1 MKFSRKNVIEFHAL
15 CHLPSERHILM
26 TVTPNLTKLEPMKT
40 RHPELSRDIK
50 FEEIRVRKDLQ
61 TIAWKSDQKL
71 GKRRNSQTRGRSGR
85 VCDGVP
91 INTRPPPPPQKMVV
105 KIRVFWRKKRKRK
118 IREKNTRKIKK
129 KKP

>member
-1 MKFSRKNVIEFHAL
+1 
-15 CHLPSERHILM
+15 
-26 TVTPNLTKLEPMKT
+26 MKT
-40 RHPELSRDIK
+40 RHPKISRDIK

-91 INTRPPPPPQKMVV
+91 INTPPPP
-105 KIRVFWRKKRKRK
+105 KKKGC
-118 IREKNTRKIKK
+118 KNKSFLEEKK
-129 KKP
+129 KKKN

>member
-26 TVTPNLTKLEPMKT
+26 TVTPNLTKLEPMKS
-40 RHPELSRDIK
+40 RHPKLSRDIK

-85 VCDGVP
+85 VCVGVP
-91 INTRPPPPPQKMVV
+91 INTRPPPPPPQKMVV
-105 KIRVFWRKKRKRK
+105 KIRVFWRKKRKIK
-118 IREKNTRKIKK
+118 IREKKY
-129 KKP
+129 

>member
-71 GKRRNSQTRGRSGR
+71 GKRRNSQTRRRSGR

-91 INTRPPPPPQKMVV
+91 INTRPPTPPQKMVV
-105 KIRVFWRKKRKRK
+105 KIRVFWRKKRKIK
-118 IREKNTRKIKK
+118 IREKKY
-129 KKP
+129 

>member
-1 MKFSRKNVIEFHAL
+1 
-15 CHLPSERHILM
+15 M

-91 INTRPPPPPQKMVV
+91 INTRPPPPHP
-105 KIRVFWRKKRKRK
+105 KKWL
-118 IREKNTRKIKK
+118 
-129 KKP
+129 

>member
-1 MKFSRKNVIEFHAL
+1 MKS
-15 CHLPSERHILM
+15 
-26 TVTPNLTKLEPMKT
+26 
-40 RHPELSRDIK
+40 RHPKLSRDIK

-91 INTRPPPPPQKMVV
+91 INTRPPPPTP
-105 KIRVFWRKKRKRK
+105 
-118 IREKNTRKIKK
+118 KNGCKNKSFLEEKK
-129 KKP
+129 KNKN

>member
-26 TVTPNLTKLEPMKT
+26 TVTPNLTKLEPMKS
-40 RHPELSRDIK
+40 RHPKLSRDIK

-91 INTRPPPPPQKMVV
+91 INTPPP
-105 KIRVFWRKKRKRK
+105 KKKGC
-118 IREKNTRKIKK
+118 KNKSFLEEKK
-129 KKP
+129 KKKN

>member
-1 MKFSRKNVIEFHAL
+1 MKFSRKNVKEFHAL

-26 TVTPNLTKLEPMKT
+26 TVTPNLTKLEPMKS
-40 RHPELSRDIK
+40 RHPKLSRDIK

-91 INTRPPPPPQKMVV
+91 INTPPPPKKRVV
-105 KIRVFWRKKRKRK
+105 KIRVFWRKKRKIK
-118 IREKNTRKIKK
+118 IREKKY
-129 KKP
+129 

>member
-26 TVTPNLTKLEPMKT
+26 TVTPNLTKLEPMKS
-40 RHPELSRDIK
+40 RHPKLSRDIK

-71 GKRRNSQTRGRSGR
+71 GKRRNSQTRGRSG
-85 VCDGVP
+85 GY
-91 INTRPPPPPQKMVV
+91 V
-105 KIRVFWRKKRKRK
+105 KVFL
-118 IREKNTRKIKK
+118 
-129 KKP
+129 